1 MMNLPPISKITK
13 EMIINAGKEIVESY
27 GIENLNVR
35 KIASKLNCST
45 QPIMY
50 LYKTVDELKNDI
62 YNEVNQYH
70 SKYIMNI
77 EDKNLNPTLSI
88 GLRYILFAVEEKN
101 YFKFLFQSDKFSNL
115 NFNKLLEENNE
126 ELSVIYNILNNES
139 NLTKTQSKDIFA
151 NLFITVHG
159 LASLLANN
167 SMQYDEKYC
176 INILENTFYSLIERN
191 KGEK

>member
-1 MMNLPPISKITK
+1 MPPISKITK
-13 EMIINAGKEIVESY
+13 AMIINAGKEIVQSD
-27 GIENLNVR
+27 GIDNLNVI

-50 LYKTVDELKNDI
+50 HYKTVDELKNEI
-62 YNEVNQYH
+62 YTVVDEYH

-77 EDKNLNPTLSI
+77 NCDKVNPILEI
-88 GLRYILFAVEEKN
+88 GLRYILFAAEEKN

-115 NFNKLLEENNE
+115 NFNGLFEENNE
-126 ELSVIYNILNNES
+126 ELSEIYNILQSQANI
-139 NLTKTQSKDIFA
+139 TKTQSKDVFA

-167 SMQYDEKYC
+167 SMKYDEKCC
-176 INILENTFYSLIERN
+176 INILKNTFYGVLDKV